1 MDFFCWMDQ
10 ERLEIQ
16 KKLNG
21 TKLGSY
27 WLSWLFSLNFKE
39 MLPEKVQI
47 FLGCNSQAQDLKFLF
62 FHLLFP
68 FNFMFE
74 RTLNGKQTKGRT
86 SCTSFVRCND
96 MWLAK
101 DNRFMNPMSTY
112 EWNLMAPTCL
122 IINYFSC
129 QIPIL
134 ACSITSSS
142 KGKRFL
148 WKDSNCLSAH
158 RGNELESAEEE

>member
-1 MDFFCWMDQ
+1 MKICFLPRLRWKWMIDDEDRNCLIHRSLNSLLHEIIDFMIQNPINKRFKRS
-10 ERLEIQ
+10 RLQCHRGKI
-16 KKLNG
+16 KKSRE
-21 TKLGSY
+21 KEHEFGSY
-27 WLSWLFSLNFKE
+27 RQELEVKQR
-39 MLPEKVQI
+39 M
-47 FLGCNSQAQDLKFLF
+47 
-62 FHLLFP
+62 
-68 FNFMFE
+68 
-74 RTLNGKQTKGRT
+74 NGQLDVINAWKGRT

-134 ACSITSSS
+134 GS
-142 KGKRFL
+142 F
-148 WKDSNCLSAH
+148 
-158 RGNELESAEEE
+158 

>member
-1 MDFFCWMDQ
+1 MKSSFAHSFYVPESILDSKCFQ
-10 ERLEIQ
+10 NRLERRLIIKYFEKVSLEFWIFPEIIDFMIQ
-16 KKLNG
+16 NPINKRFKRSRLQCHRGKIKKSRE
-21 TKLGSY
+21 KEHEFGSY
-27 WLSWLFSLNFKE
+27 RQELEVKQR
-39 MLPEKVQI
+39 M
-47 FLGCNSQAQDLKFLF
+47 
-62 FHLLFP
+62 
-68 FNFMFE
+68 
-74 RTLNGKQTKGRT
+74 NGQLDVINAWKGRT

-134 ACSITSSS
+134 GS
-142 KGKRFL
+142 F
-148 WKDSNCLSAH
+148 
-158 RGNELESAEEE
+158 

>member
-1 MDFFCWMDQ
+1 MSGPAF
-10 ERLEIQ
+10 
-16 KKLNG
+16 
-21 TKLGSY
+21 GSSSCGDVINA
-27 WLSWLFSLNFKE
+27 W
-39 MLPEKVQI
+39 
-47 FLGCNSQAQDLKFLF
+47 
-62 FHLLFP
+62 
-68 FNFMFE
+68 
-74 RTLNGKQTKGRT
+74 KGRT

-134 ACSITSSS
+134 ACSITIWNQL
-142 KGKRFL
+142 KRGKDR
-148 WKDSNCLSAH
+148 KH
-158 RGNELESAEEE
+158 IT